1 MKPKPRSAFH
11 IFKVPVAIALFSLFE
26 PELDQAADGLG
37 ALRFVILLAAPVID
51 LFQMI
56 ILPARADLRAFSGGH
71 RPASLFSGILN

>member
-1 MKPKPRSAFH
+1 MT
-11 IFKVPVAIALFSLFE
+11 LFLRLQ
-26 PELDQAADGLG
+26 PDLDQAADGLG